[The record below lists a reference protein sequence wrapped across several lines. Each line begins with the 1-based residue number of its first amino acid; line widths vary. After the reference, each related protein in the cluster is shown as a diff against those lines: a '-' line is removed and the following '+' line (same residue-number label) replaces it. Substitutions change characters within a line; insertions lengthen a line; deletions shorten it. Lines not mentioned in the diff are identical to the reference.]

1 VSAPDGEIEPV
12 ENAPALVRP
21 YALVGGRTHAG
32 GSAPIPVESVV
43 VTQLDLERGTLV
55 LERAAIVR
63 LCERP
68 QSVAEVAVALQ
79 VPVGVARVLVA
90 DLEAEGFVRV
100 DLPPGSLRAS
110 GPDRTLLERVLAGLE
125 AL

>member
-1 VSAPDGEIEPV
+1 MSVRDDHTEPLDD
-12 ENAPALVRP
+12 APALIRP

-32 GSAPIPVESVV
+32 GAGPIPVESVV
-43 VTQLDLERGTLV
+43 VTELDGDDGTLV

-63 LCERP
+63 LCEQP

-100 DLPPGSLRAS
+100 DLPPGSLRAG
-110 GPDRTLLERVLAGLE
+110 GPDRSLLERVLAGLE